1 MSAKISTLSSFS
13 ARLCM
18 MTTAAPV
25 SATTA
30 AMSGSFCRPHTSL
43 MTTAPVSTARA
54 ATAAL
59 LVSMESGTSRMPA
72 NAVKT
77 CSTRASSSAWVTE
90 IAEGRVEL
98 SSDIH
103 YVASGDDHA
112 LGMSDGGIESLKSA
126 AIGERIR
133 GQVQNSHDGRTGFQ
147 LLEKG
152 VTLGARFGA
161 HQVFSLVPPYSH
173 RQRTATHLGC
183 SLIHCAM

>member
-1 MSAKISTLSSFS
+1 MSAKISTLSSLS

-77 CSTRASSSAWVTE
+77 CSTRASSSAWVTG
-90 IAEGRVEL
+90 IAEGRVD
-98 SSDIH
+98 SPPISTMSH
-103 YVASGDDHA
+103 PATTMA
-112 LGMSDGGIESLKSA
+112 LGVSDGGIESLKSA

-133 GQVQNSHDGRTGFQ
+133 GQVQNSHDGRTGLQ

-183 SLIHCAM
+183 SLIHCAI